1 MSLEGAVFSTFQML
15 YNMDRVSSLEGEVS
29 AEVLAVRESTCF
41 EKKSN
46 CI

>member
-15 YNMDRVSSLEGEVS
+15 CNMDRVSSLEGEVS
-29 AEVLAVRESTCF
+29 AEVLAVCESTGF

>member
-29 AEVLAVRESTCF
+29 TEVLAGRESTGF
-41 EKKSN
+41 KKKSN

>member
-29 AEVLAVRESTCF
+29 AEVLAGRESTGF